1 MQKALILGLFL
12 IAAVTGHAQDVD
24 HFEVGPYEVDYR
36 GEGDF
41 KYRLKKDVN
50 LYKYYG
56 LKQDTVVQYSESGGL
71 PVTHGVQLS
80 LSLMM
85 QRFMVNSSANVFG
98 ADGQWKQRI
107 ANGVYFNAG
116 LSLAMLF
123 CNYGE
128 HWGNESESLFEI
140 GVPLSIEFANVN
152 KKKASLYA
160 GIGIVPTFYGAT
172 KDIDPTPKN
181 NQNKDNVGGKSGLFI
196 APRFDFGSYVP
207 VGGTLVRL
215 GGFLQYTLNCSKDD
229 HDKNVF
235 ADRIGRCFLGANIGL
250 VL

>member
-12 IAAVTGHAQDVD
+12 MAAVTGHAQDVD

-56 LKQDTVVQYSESGGL
+56 LKKDTVIQNVDNI
-71 PVTHGVQLS
+71 GVSVNNGIQVS

-85 QRFMVNSSANVFG
+85 PRYTPNSCSNVFG
-98 ADGQWKQRI
+98 IDGQWKQRI

-116 LSLAMLF
+116 LSLEMMF

-128 HWGNESESLFEI
+128 HWGHESESLFEI

-196 APRFDFGSYVP
+196 APRIDIGGYIP
-207 VGGTLVRL
+207 VGNTLIRL
-215 GGFLQYTLNCSKDD
+215 GGFLQYNINCSKDD
-229 HDKNVF
+229 NDNDVF
-235 ADRIGRCFLGANIGL
+235 KDRIGRCFLGANIGL